1 MPHTLIGRYIF
12 EETMSSSLTLNG
24 TKIVDGIEYN
34 EYPAPN
40 MLVKAMEY
48 QWAQQ
53 LVNKGE
59 LRLCPL
65 SFYQALESDELGDRL
80 EGQGELRINS
90 HPYSLTSLYENF
102 IWCCSN
108 PDSQYS
114 TLLGLDD
121 RYDVVIKVLNT
132 VEFVKRIANALREKG
147 YIFSTPQVGR
157 VIYNRASEITLD
169 SLQNQKWQWNVFQKS
184 PSFQHQNEYRFVFS
198 ALSSELPQGEA
209 ICLSIGNCGDIIELV
224 KI

>member
-1 MPHTLIGRYIF
+1 MSLIPTL
-12 EETMSSSLTLNG
+12 SG
-24 TKIVDGIEYN
+24 TQIVDGIEYK
-34 EYPAPN
+34 EHPPPN

-48 QWAQQ
+48 QWAQ
-53 LVNKGE
+53 LLINKGE

-90 HPYSLTSLYENF
+90 HPYSLTSLNENF

-108 PDSQYS
+108 HPDSQYS
-114 TLLGLDD
+114 TLLNLDD

-132 VEFVKRIANALREKG
+132 VEFVKRIANALRQKG
-147 YIFSTPQVGR
+147 YNFSMPQVGR
-157 VIYNRASEITLD
+157 VSYNRKSEITLA
-169 SLQNQKWQWNVFQKS
+169 SLQSQKWQWNVFQKS
-184 PSFQHQNEYRFVFS
+184 PHFEHQNEYRFVFS
-198 ALSSELPQGEA
+198 ALSDLPKGEA
-209 ICLSIGNCGDIIELV
+209 ICISIGNCEDIIELA